1 MGQFTD
7 SLQLLKQEPGENPNI
22 WGDAHNDQFI
32 ELLDEAIAG
41 SVIIDMTGITDY
53 TLSDDQ
59 GITNEARLMCIVL
72 EGFPPAGTITVN
84 VPNRQKLYA
93 MFNGTPKAIQIK
105 PQGGVAVELP
115 FFPAQRWITIDETL
129 NQAFLLEA
137 TGRNHVIPVEFATN
151 MESATGTI
159 TDGGGATTTVYW
171 SFEGS
176 TFAIGWDDLQAT
188 VASTSFIMTGNFPSP
203 PERPQ
208 SFQLYIEENLHPIGV
223 MDAYATFTTDR
234 IEFFPSDTFND
245 AWQNGSVRR
254 IRQTWLQYNIAPN

>member
-7 SLQLLKQEPGENPNI
+7 KLQLLKQDPGENPNI
-22 WGDAHNDQFI
+22 WGDTHNNQFI
-32 ELLDEAIAG
+32 DLADEAVSGRFIK
-41 SVIIDMTGITDY
+41 DMTGISDY
-53 TLSDDQ
+53 TLTDDP
-59 GITNEARLMCIVL
+59 GISNESRNVFIHLS
-72 EGFPPAGTITVN
+72 GFPPAGTITVN
-84 VPNRQKLYA
+84 VPNRQRLYA
-93 MFNGTPKAIQIK
+93 IYNNTPKVISIK
-105 PQGGVAVELP
+105 PQGGIGVDVI
-115 FFPAQRWITIDETL
+115 FQSKRWVTIDQTL

-137 TGRNHVIPVEFATN
+137 TGIVLPFTGLMN
-151 MESATGTI
+151 SATGTI

-188 VASTSFIMTGNFPSP
+188 VGSTSFIMTGAFPTP

-223 MDAYATFTTDR
+223 MDAYAVFTTNR

-245 AWQNGSVRR
+245 AWQSGSVRR
-254 IRQTWLQYNIAPN
+254 IRQTFLQYNIAEN

>member
-7 SLQLLKQEPGENPNI
+7 SLQLLKQDPGENPNI

-32 ELLDEAIAG
+32 ELVDEAVAG
-41 SVIIDMTGITDY
+41 ATVIDMTGISDY
-53 TLSDDQ
+53 TLSDDA
-59 GITNEARLMCIVL
+59 GASNESRLMAITL
-72 EGFPPAGTITVN
+72 ANFPPAGTVTVN

-93 MFNGTPKAIQIK
+93 IYNNTPKVITIK
-105 PQGGVAVELP
+105 PQGGVGADVP
-115 FFPAQRWITIDETL
+115 FQATRWVTIDETL

-137 TGRNHVIPVEFATN
+137 TGRLHVIPIEGGTTQ
-151 MESATGTI
+151 ETTLGTI
-159 TDGGGATTTVYW
+159 TDGGGATTNVYW

-176 TFAIGWDDLQAT
+176 TFAIGWDDLLAT
-188 VASTSFIMTGNFPSP
+188 VTSTSFILTGAFPTP

-223 MDAYATFTTDR
+223 MDAYATFTTNR